1 VPGLP
6 FTGTLEA
13 PDGATVVSP
22 LTTLVEKVIETSGD
36 SVTQANAAVAS
47 ALGLPA
53 GIDLTTLDA
62 VAGALSGDAASTAA
76 FKAGS
81 ELLDAIT
88 LIQAAGGSPDLAYAA
103 LAADVAAGSTVNLAD
118 AATITAIGESAGL
131 DTATAQAV
139 ASIASE
145 TAAALELQLAHA
157 ATPFEVFTDIT
168 GSSIAEQGDAA
179 TALSRAV
186 GDTAFQQVAD
196 SYFQNLGTTLS
207 RDDLTAAE
215 NVACYCPGTLIAT
228 DRGDIAVENLRVGGG
243 VVVMSGSVRPIKWIG
258 QRSYGGRFIAGR
270 KDMLPIC
277 FKAGSLGEGLPR
289 RDLWIS
295 PHHAMYLDGVLIE
308 AKDLVNGV
316 SVVQA
321 EEVDRVDYFHIEL
334 DSHDVILAE
343 GAWSETFVDDDS
355 RGMFHN
361 APEFA
366 ALYPGDVSRPAR
378 YCAPRL
384 EEGFEIE
391 AIRRRL
397 ARLAGAAGASQ
408 VGALRGFVDHA
419 SAGCIAGWAQNEQ
432 HPEAPVC
439 LDIYVR
445 GQLVGH
451 ALANCYRE
459 DLREAG
465 VGSGRHGFSFVP
477 KPGCRFTPEEVL
489 VKRSLDGVGL
499 PITAEARSAA
509 LSAAA

>member
-1 VPGLP
+1 MTIFDTQSYGDVTGPGGTLADLSGAQVTFPGL
-6 FTGTLEA
+6 T
-13 PDGATVVSP
+13 
-22 LTTLVEKVIETSGD
+22 
-36 SVTQANAAVAS
+36 
-47 ALGLPA
+47 
-53 GIDLTTLDA
+53 
-62 VAGALSGDAASTAA
+62 
-76 FKAGS
+76 
-81 ELLDAIT
+81 
-88 LIQAAGGSPDLAYAA
+88 
-103 LAADVAAGSTVNLAD
+103 
-118 AATITAIGESAGL
+118 
-131 DTATAQAV
+131 
-139 ASIASE
+139 
-145 TAAALELQLAHA
+145 
-157 ATPFEVFTDIT
+157 
-168 GSSIAEQGDAA
+168 
-179 TALSRAV
+179 
-186 GDTAFQQVAD
+186 
-196 SYFQNLGTTLS
+196 
-207 RDDLTAAE
+207 
-215 NVACYCPGTLIAT
+215 VACYCPGTLIAT
-228 DRGDIAVENLRVGGG
+228 DRDERAVEDLAVGDRVMTPSGLRPV
-243 VVVMSGSVRPIKWIG
+243 KWIG
-258 QRSYGGRFIAGR
+258 TRSYGGRFIAGR

-361 APEFA
+361 AHEFS
-366 ALYPGDVSRPAR
+366 ALYPDESSRPAR

-384 EEGFEIE
+384 EEGFEVD
-391 AIRRRL
+391 AVRQRL
-397 ARLAGAAGASQ
+397 AQLAGAPRDASRM
-408 VGALRGFVDHA
+408 GALRGFVDRVD
-419 SAGCIAGWAQNEQ
+419 AGCISGWAQNEE

-477 KPGCRFTPEEVL
+477 KPGCRFAPEDVL
-489 VKRSLDGVGL
+489 VKRSLDGAGL